1 MIEIK
6 NHMEGRDDNV
16 LQISLV
22 RCNSVNHEELKATD
36 LIIRRPVIILLKYGV
51 DV

>member
-6 NHMEGRDDNV
+6 NHMKGRDDNI
-16 LQISLV
+16 LQLLLV
-22 RCNSVNHEELKATD
+22 RCNSVNHEERKAID
-36 LIIRRPVIILLKYGV
+36 LIVRRPVMILLKYGV